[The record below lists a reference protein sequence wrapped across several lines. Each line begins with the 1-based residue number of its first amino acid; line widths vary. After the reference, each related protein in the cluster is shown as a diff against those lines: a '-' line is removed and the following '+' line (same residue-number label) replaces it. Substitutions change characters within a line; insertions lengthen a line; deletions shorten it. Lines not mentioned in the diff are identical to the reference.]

1 MSMHLARMR
10 PRDAEGS
17 GSREIMMKIM
27 YRERRTLDE
36 LEARHMKEETS
47 SQRCAEARTPNLE
60 E

>member
-27 YRERRTLDE
+27 NRERRRLDE
-36 LEARHMKEETS
+36 VEEKQIKEEMS
-47 SQRCAEARTPNLE
+47 SKKFAGARTPNLE
-60 E
+60 G